1 VSCCRLR
8 DVKVPCCIQEMGDDM
23 RDPRYPLFLIRR
35 STLQCGLVV
44 VLFICAAAS
53 IAQPLAQLPQ
63 DASGDHNARNTK
75 PIHDQKATKEVSDK
89 LEKAFDPKNAAYAGS
104 SIKPAVDDQSVTLT
118 GTVKDQGQHEMALQ
132 LARAYAGSRK
142 IVDRLTIQP

>member
-1 VSCCRLR
+1 
-8 DVKVPCCIQEMGDDM
+8 M
-23 RDPRYPLFLIRR
+23 RESLFLFSFIRR
-35 STLQCGLVV
+35 ALPGVGLVAL
-44 VLFICAAAS
+44 LFICSGAS
-53 IAQPLAQLPQ
+53 MARPVSQNANVDQ
-63 DASGDHNARNTK
+63 NARNTK
-75 PIHDQKATKEVSDK
+75 PIHDQKASKDVSDK

-118 GTVKDQGQHEMALQ
+118 GSVKDQGQHEMALQ